1 MTARSKTRPLH
12 AVISQPRTLV
22 ARLVLAD
29 LLAKR
34 GEGPLE
40 RKRLQYQPKKR

>member
-1 MTARSKTRPLH
+1 MTAKSKTRPLQ

-34 GEGPLE
+34 GDGPLE
-40 RKRLQYQPKKR
+40 RKRLLYQSKKR